1 MYKKGGIIMKKNL
14 YNKREQEILDS
25 ITIEQ
30 IVSNTLIMGKY
41 EGENYIYDTRENTIN
56 FKGVILQLRE
66 NNKIY
71 NRLME
76 IMKDKEKVLSID
88 YIKDREPS
96 ILI

>member
-1 MYKKGGIIMKKNL
+1 MQMNTKL
-14 YNKREQEILDS
+14 YKREQEILNS
-25 ITIEQ
+25 ITIEH

-41 EGENYIYDTRENTIN
+41 EGKDYIYDTRENTIN